1 MATDVA
7 VRFSGDSLPP
17 RQVDLVTEILVREL
31 QGRSR
36 DLTELVNAVRR
47 QPLRAVGIPAETIIH
62 WRRDEPHS
70 WELVLEWLTLMDV
83 EIDVS

>member
-7 VRFSGDSLPP
+7 VRASGDSFPP
-17 RQVDLVTEILVREL
+17 QQAGLVTETLVREL

-36 DLTELVNAVRR
+36 DLTELVDAVRR
-47 QPLRAVGIPAETIIH
+47 GPLRAVGIPAEKIIH